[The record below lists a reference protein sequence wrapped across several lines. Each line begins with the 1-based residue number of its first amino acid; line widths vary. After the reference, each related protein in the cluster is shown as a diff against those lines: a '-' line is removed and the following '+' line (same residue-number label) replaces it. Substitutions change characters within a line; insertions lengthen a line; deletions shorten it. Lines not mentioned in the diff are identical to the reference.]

1 MVGTSRLKITPDL
14 RGLLWMAFASAL
26 FAIMSIAARLAS
38 RSASWTMV
46 GAARALLGAAVA
58 LAFGIGAKKS
68 LRTRRHGLAF
78 ARSAFGTCAALL
90 TFFALAQSSMPVGD
104 AVTLFSTAPLFIAM
118 AAPIALKE
126 RSDSRLWAML
136 IVAFLGVV
144 LIAGPHLLIG
154 RGAVDEVSALPP
166 LAALG
171 AAVFSAVA
179 MMFLRRMRTGSEGV
193 APESSEAIALHFA
206 VTASLVHLVAC
217 LFTFQSPTLVDA
229 GFLVLTGLSGGC
241 AQLAMTRA
249 YALAPAARLGTMS
262 YLGTVLG
269 FVGAIVFLGER
280 PSWLQ
285 IAGAALVIGA
295 GTALALQ
302 AARGQ
307 VTIK

>member
-1 MVGTSRLKITPDL
+1 
-14 RGLLWMAFASAL
+14 MAFASAL
-26 FAIMSIAARLAS
+26 FAVMSITARLAS

-46 GAARALLGAAVA
+46 GAARALLGAGVA
-58 LAFGIGAKKS
+58 LAFGLAAKKS
-68 LRTRRHGLAF
+68 LRTRRQGLAF
-78 ARSAFGTCAALL
+78 ARSVFGTCAALL
-90 TFFALAQSSMPVGD
+90 TFFALAQRSLPVGD

-118 AAPIALKE
+118 AAPFALNE
-126 RSDSRLWAML
+126 RSDPRLWLML
-136 IVAFLGVV
+136 LVAFAGVV

-154 RGAVDEVSALPP
+154 RVSATEISALPA

-179 MMFLRRMRTGSEGV
+179 MMFLRRMRSGQGDV

-206 VTASLVHLVAC
+206 LTASLVHLVGC
-217 LFTFQSPTLVDA
+217 LFTFQIPTLVDA
-229 GFLVLTGLSGGC
+229 GFLALTGLSGGS

-269 FVGAIVFLGER
+269 FVGAVVFLDER
-280 PSWLQ
+280 PSWVQL
-285 IAGAALVIGA
+285 AGAALVVGA

-302 AARGQ
+302 AARGEAER
-307 VTIK
+307 TAG